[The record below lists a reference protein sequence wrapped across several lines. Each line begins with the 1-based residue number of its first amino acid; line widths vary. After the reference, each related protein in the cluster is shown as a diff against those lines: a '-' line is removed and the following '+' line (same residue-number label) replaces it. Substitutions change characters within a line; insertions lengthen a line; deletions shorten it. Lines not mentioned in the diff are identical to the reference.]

1 MNLSNFLAPLRE
13 LAIAAGDAILAEYRA
28 PRLERLAGDE
38 FSPVTAADLA
48 ANRVIMQG
56 LQALTPDIPVLSEE
70 SKRSHDALRDAEWV
84 WVVDPLDGTKEYLA
98 RNGEFTVNIA
108 LLNRDQSVLGVVM
121 APVTGAVWIGGPGL
135 GSQRWDAGREST
147 PLVAPRLSA
156 RTVRMVSSRSHL
168 KPRDALWHQAV
179 ADIFG
184 RADFLHV
191 GSSLKLCMLADGEAD
206 LYPRVGPT
214 MCWDIAAAQAV
225 LEGAGGAIW
234 LQDGSPLRYPLGRT
248 FVNPGFLAVG
258 DPQDRR
264 VQDLRAAF
272 PA

>member
-1 MNLSNFLAPLRE
+1 MNLSDLLNPLRT
-13 LAIAAGDAILAEYRA
+13 LALAAGEAILLHYRA
-28 PRLERLAGDE
+28 PRLERVAGDE

-48 ANRVIMQG
+48 ANAVILQG
-56 LQALTPDIPVLSEE
+56 LQALTPEVPVLSEE
-70 SKRSHDALRDAEWV
+70 SKLSHDAVRDAEWL

-108 LLNRDQSVLGVVM
+108 LLNRDRAVLGVVL
-121 APVTGAVWIGGPGL
+121 APVTGALWIGGPEL
-135 GSQRWDAGREST
+135 GTSRWDAGQDAR
-147 PLVAPRLSA
+147 PLRANRLSA

-179 ADIFG
+179 SDIFG

-191 GSSLKLCMLADGEAD
+191 GSSLKLCMLAEGEAD

-225 LEGAGGAIW
+225 LEGAGGRVW
-234 LQDGSPLRYPLGRT
+234 LQDGADLRYPLGKT
-248 FVNPGFLAVG
+248 FLNPGFLAVG
-258 DPQDRR
+258 DPLDER
-264 VQDLRAAF
+264 VLALRAAF